1 MEIRYVHKKILEKMI
16 SRRIPCEYGRTE
28 LVFPEADE
36 NEVLW
41 GKISAVHDSY
51 LFNEGV
57 VMAYVIHWSEEDG
70 IQLKK
75 LEIGVEYTC
84 PNGIVGFWPEEPV
97 GKQPEWKGGVGVFVL
112 REDAERNSTIELKPF
127 RYYNRPV
134 IARMIQIFAKDLI
147 EECRRN
153 VRTKDRSPLLRLVL
167 DPSITTERNGV
178 EIEIGV
184 QHLED
189 VPWEMLN
196 DGIAKGV
203 KNAYAFSGE
212 RADDLLKTIQ
222 VIRQGEVVDRADE
235 LLKTIQVIR
244 EGEVVD
250 SIFAPTVGEQLMF
263 DFREGYEVPSTV
275 CYFYHGG
282 KRIRI
287 GLILDDISEYAT
299 KRIQNA
305 ADEMVKQIKSL

>member
-28 LVFPEADE
+28 LVFPDADE
-36 NEVLW
+36 NEMLW
-41 GKISAVHDSY
+41 EKRIFDY
-51 LFNEGV
+51 DFYRFEEGV
-57 VMAYVIHWSEEDG
+57 QMAYVIHLDKGGG
-70 IQLKK
+70 IRLKE
-75 LEIGVEYTC
+75 LEVGVELVQA
-84 PNGIVGFWPEEPV
+84 NNIIEFAQEDPV
-97 GKQPEWKGGVGVFVL
+97 GKQPEWDGGIAVFILRYDAKGNT
-112 REDAERNSTIELKPF
+112 RIELKPLHLYRLTLAKLIQTF
-127 RYYNRPV
+127 
-134 IARMIQIFAKDLI
+134 ARDLI
-147 EECRRN
+147 NNCRRN
-153 VRTKDRSPLLRLVL
+153 IQTKDCAPLLRAILE
-167 DPSITTERNGV
+167 PPIITERNGV

-222 VIRQGEVVDRADE
+222 VIRQ
-235 LLKTIQVIR
+235 
-244 EGEVVD
+244 GEVVD

-305 ADEMVKQIKSL
+305 ADEMVNKILMKGKKID